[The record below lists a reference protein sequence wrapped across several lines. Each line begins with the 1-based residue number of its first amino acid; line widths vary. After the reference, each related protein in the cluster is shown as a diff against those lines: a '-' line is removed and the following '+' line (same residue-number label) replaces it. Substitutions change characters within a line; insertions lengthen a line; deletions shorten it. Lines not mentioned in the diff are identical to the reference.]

1 MLNFIYEVK
10 QAPFVFANAETENK
24 ILYSKFAGEVSLVG
38 PVFSQKTAEYRRKI
52 VIFSGTKK

>member
-38 PVFSQKTAEYRRKI
+38 PVFSPKTA
-52 VIFSGTKK
+52 